1 MVNGWGVS
9 EANKG
14 DEHIFGSGD
23 PNGWSCSFIQLY
35 PEMGGKKP
43 NGNDHGEYDVQKHG
57 FTRIH
62 QNYVHSN
69 YEFKHVYCRSTS
81 IRQL

>member
-35 PEMGGKKP
+35 PEMGGK
-43 NGNDHGEYDVQKHG
+43 NQMAMIMENMM